1 MCSAGLSGGNAE
13 PPLRVKILIIGLG
26 GTGFATQSPGV
37 LRMST
42 VLETIDGGTR
52 YLEKRGI
59 EDARRNMQMLVARQL
74 GCTRMDLYL
83 QFDRPLQEIDLAP
96 LRETLKKRG
105 EGIPLQHLLGSV
117 YFHKHEFKS
126 DARALIPRP
135 ETEELAEWILKWELP
150 SDLRVLDM
158 GCGSG
163 VLGLTLAAE
172 RPGWQLTLADVS
184 SDALALAKENAAA
197 LEVSNAG
204 FILSDLFAAVDGAF
218 DGIVANLPYVSQSER
233 ATLAREVM
241 HDPALA
247 LFSGADGLDLIR
259 RFIPDSFGRLKPGG
273 WLVLEIGHDQASQVA
288 EILQACSFSDI
299 EVKTDMSGVARFP
312 FARRTL

>member
-1 MCSAGLSGGNAE
+1 
-13 PPLRVKILIIGLG
+13 
-26 GTGFATQSPGV
+26 
-37 LRMST
+37 MST

-83 QFDRPLQEIDLAP
+83 QFDRLIEETDLAP

-105 EGIPLQHLLGSV
+105 EGIPLQHLLGTV
-117 YFHKHEFKS
+117 YFHKYEFKT

-135 ETEELAEWILKWELP
+135 ETEELAEWILKWDLP
-150 SDLRVLDM
+150 ADLQILDM

-163 VLGLTLAAE
+163 VLGLTLASE
-172 RPGWQLTLADVS
+172 RPGWSVTLADVS
-184 SDALALAKENAAA
+184 PDALSLARENAGT
-197 LEVSNAG
+197 LEVENAN
-204 FILSDLFAAVDGAF
+204 FIQSDLFSEVGSSF
-218 DGIVANLPYVSQSER
+218 DGIVANLPYVPESER
-233 ATLAREVM
+233 ATISREVM

-247 LFSGADGLDLIR
+247 LFSGQDGLDLIR
-259 RFIPDSFGRLKPGG
+259 RFIPEAFERLKPGG

-288 EILQACSFSDI
+288 EILKASAFTDI
-299 EVKTDMSGVARFP
+299 EVKTDMSGIPRFP
-312 FARRTL
+312 FAKRP

>member
-1 MCSAGLSGGNAE
+1 
-13 PPLRVKILIIGLG
+13 
-26 GTGFATQSPGV
+26 
-37 LRMST
+37 MST

-74 GCTRMDLYL
+74 RCTRMDLYL
-83 QFDRPLQEIDLAP
+83 QFDRPLEEPDLAP

-117 YFHKHEFKS
+117 WFHKHEFKI

-135 ETEELAEWILKWELP
+135 ETEELAEWILSWPLP
-150 SDLRVLDM
+150 ETQRVLDM

-163 VLGLTLAAE
+163 VLGLTLAAG
-172 RPGWQLTLADVS
+172 RPAWDLTLADVS
-184 SDALALAKENAAA
+184 PDALALARENATP
-197 LEVSNAG
+197 LETTNTRFVE
-204 FILSDLFAAVDGAF
+204 SDLFNAVDGEF
-218 DGIVANLPYVSQSER
+218 DGIVANLPYVPESER
-233 ATLAREVM
+233 ATMAREVL

-259 RFIPDSFGRLKPGG
+259 RFIPDAFQRLKPGG

-288 EILQACSFSDI
+288 GFLQAAAFTAI
-299 EVKTDMSGVARFP
+299 EVKTDLSGVARFP
-312 FARRTL
+312 FARRP

>member
-1 MCSAGLSGGNAE
+1 
-13 PPLRVKILIIGLG
+13 
-26 GTGFATQSPGV
+26 
-37 LRMST
+37 MST

-83 QFDRPLQEIDLAP
+83 QFDRPLEETDLIP

-105 EGIPLQHLLGSV
+105 EGIPLQHLLGTV
-117 YFHKHEFKS
+117 WFHKHEFKT

-135 ETEELAEWILKWELP
+135 ETEELAEWILQWELP
-150 SDLRVLDM
+150 AELEILDM

-163 VLGLTLAAE
+163 VLGLSLAAA
-172 RPGWQLTLADVS
+172 RPGWNVTLADVS
-184 SDALALAKENAAA
+184 PDALSLARENAAA
-197 LEVSNAG
+197 LEIPNAD
-204 FILSDLFAAVDGAF
+204 FLQSDLFTAIDARF
-218 DGIVANLPYVSQSER
+218 DGIVANLPYVPEAER
-233 ATLAREVM
+233 ATISREVM

-247 LFSGADGLDLIR
+247 LFSGPDGLDLIR
-259 RFIPDSFGRLKPGG
+259 RFIPEAFHRLKPGG

-288 EILQACSFSDI
+288 EILQTSAFTAI
-299 EVKTDMSGVARFP
+299 EVKTDLSGIARFP
-312 FARRTL
+312 FAKRPL

>member
-1 MCSAGLSGGNAE
+1 
-13 PPLRVKILIIGLG
+13 
-26 GTGFATQSPGV
+26 
-37 LRMST
+37 MST

-83 QFDRPLQEIDLAP
+83 QFDRPLEESDLAP

-117 YFHKHEFKS
+117 WFHKHEFKT

-135 ETEELAEWILKWELP
+135 ETEELAEWILSWPLP
-150 SDLRVLDM
+150 ETQRVLDM

-163 VLGLTLAAE
+163 VLGLTLAAG
-172 RPGWQLTLADVS
+172 RPGWDLTLADVS
-184 SDALALAKENAAA
+184 PDALALARENAAA
-197 LEVSNAG
+197 LETTNAR
-204 FILSDLFAAVDGAF
+204 FVESDLFNALDGEF
-218 DGIVANLPYVSQSER
+218 DGIVANLPYVPESER
-233 ATLAREVM
+233 ATMAREVL

-259 RFIPDSFGRLKPGG
+259 RFIPDAFQRLKPGG

-288 EILQACSFSDI
+288 GFLQAAAFTAI
-299 EVKTDMSGVARFP
+299 EVKTDLSGVARFP
-312 FARRTL
+312 FARRPGGS